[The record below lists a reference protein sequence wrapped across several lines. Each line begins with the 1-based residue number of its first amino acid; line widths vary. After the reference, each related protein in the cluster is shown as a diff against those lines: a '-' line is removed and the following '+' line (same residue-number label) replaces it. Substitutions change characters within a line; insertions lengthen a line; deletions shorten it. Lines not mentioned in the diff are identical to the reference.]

1 MGQNAKILN
10 FSFIV
15 AEFLGVGLKFRLH
28 YTGTLGPYSKQFWQ
42 LYFCP
47 LPQKN
52 YEILQINNS
61 LSSYVNFRTLKE
73 VVYVCKVLA
82 YDCVK
87 GQRSG
92 PTTQQCGGQ
101 VCSGCLECSLC
112 VCCRIR
118 RSGCP
123 RLSLFNT
130 SHSQL
135 ASPSMNS
142 ILRHCQLDVHRQT
155 PHRLPH
161 LNRRGLL
168 TFHSH

>member
-101 VCSGCLECSLC
+101 VCSGCLEWSVMAC
-112 VCCRIR
+112 VCQ
-118 RSGCP
+118 RSKVKG
-123 RLSLFNT
+123 
-130 SHSQL
+130 Q
-135 ASPSMNS
+135 AQQPSS
-142 ILRHCQLDVHRQT
+142 AVDKCVVVVWS
-155 PHRLPH
+155 
-161 LNRRGLL
+161 GA
-168 TFHSH
+168 